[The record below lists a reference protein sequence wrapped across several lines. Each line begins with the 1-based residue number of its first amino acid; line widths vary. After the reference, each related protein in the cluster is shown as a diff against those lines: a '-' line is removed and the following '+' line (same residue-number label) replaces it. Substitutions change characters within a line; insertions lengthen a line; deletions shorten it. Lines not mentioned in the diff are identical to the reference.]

1 MDISTF
7 DNFDLLIAII
17 LFILILLSA
26 FFSSSETSLMA
37 INQIKLDNAEEKG
50 SISAKRVNS
59 LRAKITE
66 VLGVILIG
74 NNLVNIS
81 ASALLTYYIIS
92 KFGDQYVWAGTL
104 ILTIVVII
112 FAEIAPKNY
121 ATKQPESIA
130 YPASKPLEILTNII
144 GWFAKI
150 LTSIGNL
157 ITGTNSDENYF
168 SQNLNR
174 DELKSVLQ
182 KDTEQVDEDE
192 MIALKSLLELNELT
206 VEDILIPIQEV
217 ISININDENIKSIPE
232 KDIFFPVFD
241 ETSQDI
247 LGFIHS
253 KEADQLKALGS
264 SARDILISPYYVPES
279 TSLFAQL
286 KQFQKTGNE
295 IGMVVD
301 EYGNFTGIVTLEDLI
316 EQIIGRLNQE
326 EKDPSMLINDDLS
339 VTADGSTTIRELNTY
354 MSWDLPEDGQKT
366 ISGLI
371 TDELDMIPTAN
382 ICITLGS
389 YKLET
394 LGIENN
400 LIKEVKVS
408 RVSED
413 SADII

>member
-1 MDISTF
+1 
-7 DNFDLLIAII
+7 
-17 LFILILLSA
+17 
-26 FFSSSETSLMA
+26 
-37 INQIKLDNAEEKG
+37 
-50 SISAKRVNS
+50 
-59 LRAKITE
+59 
-66 VLGVILIG
+66 
-74 NNLVNIS
+74 
-81 ASALLTYYIIS
+81 
-92 KFGDQYVWAGTL
+92 
-104 ILTIVVII
+104 
-112 FAEIAPKNY
+112 
-121 ATKQPESIA
+121 
-130 YPASKPLEILTNII
+130 LTNII

-157 ITGTNSDENYF
+157 ITGTNSSENYF

-192 MIALKSLLELNELT
+192 MLALKSLLELNELT

-217 ISININDENIKSIPE
+217 ISININDENIKNIPE

-253 KEADQLKALGS
+253 KEADQLEALGS

-316 EQIIGRLNQE
+316 EQIIGRLNQDE
-326 EKDPSMLINDDLS
+326 IDPSMLINDDLS

-394 LGIENN
+394 LGIEDN

>member
-1 MDISTF
+1 
-7 DNFDLLIAII
+7 
-17 LFILILLSA
+17 
-26 FFSSSETSLMA
+26 MA

-50 SISAKRVNS
+50 SVSAKRVNS

-130 YPASKPLEILTNII
+130 YPAIKPLEILTNMI

-192 MIALKSLLELNELT
+192 KIALKSLLELNELT

-253 KEADQLKALGS
+253 KEADQLQALGS

-316 EQIIGRLNQE
+316 EQIIGRLNQD
-326 EKDPSMLINDDLS
+326 EKDSSMLINDDFS

-394 LGIENN
+394 LGIEDN

-413 SADII
+413 SAEII